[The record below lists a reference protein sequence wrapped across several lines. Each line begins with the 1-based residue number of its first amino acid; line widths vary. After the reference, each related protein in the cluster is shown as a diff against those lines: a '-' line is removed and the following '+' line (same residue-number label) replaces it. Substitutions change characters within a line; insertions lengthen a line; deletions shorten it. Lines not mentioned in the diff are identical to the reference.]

1 MFVWREDMSVGN
13 AKIDND
19 HKYLIS
25 IINTIEAALNCEA
38 PVKVLMV
45 YVSELIDFGKEHFER
60 EELYQEEINFPH
72 QGTHEIYHKG
82 LTERIEMIRKNLM
95 SQADSEAY
103 QFTTPRL
110 VKILRD
116 WLVDHFQHEDMKM
129 KEYFNALK

>member
-60 EELYQEEINFPH
+60 EELYQEEIMFPH

-82 LTERIEMIRKNLM
+82 LTERIKIIQKNLM

-129 KEYFNALK
+129 KEYFHALK